1 MADEAFEKVQQQM
14 KSAFAEL
21 KTATDPARRR
31 MLLREMSQLLADAQ
45 RISSQPPKVR
55 NKDS

>member
-14 KSAFAEL
+14 KSALAEL
-21 KTATDPARRR
+21 KTADPARRR
-31 MLLREMSQLLADAQ
+31 MLLREMSQLLAEAQ
-45 RISSQPPKVR
+45 RISSQPPTVR